1 MPLLPLF
8 WLEWMFID
16 NISRKVAEIRGING
30 SISDVSI
37 SGFLIRGLPKE
48 YNLYKLL
55 PFQ

>member
-1 MPLLPLF
+1 
-8 WLEWMFID
+8 MFID